1 MSIRPIEEILTPVQ
15 SDGGG
20 VSQFALD
27 PDSISSEHWLT
38 ADETHTDV
46 FVVNYP
52 IIINLGGHT
61 LTIKQKSIDGDYCIL
76 INADCMIINGNIIGN
91 ICIDNNAEV
100 IIGTDNN
107 PASIDS
113 ITVGIAVKSGTLS
126 LSEGSSVQ
134 SVSGGISCIA
144 DNGKSA
150 DIDVFGSISSVWG
163 GDSIIASGNGHADI
177 DIYDGAIIS
186 GPVDVSNTT
195 SNVNILGGKFDETIS
210 TPNNTG
216 YITGGKF
223 KILPD
228 ENYIAPGY
236 ALASEADVEGY
247 TEVIQ
252 LCQGGHTFGDWV
264 VTTEPTTNSEGL
276 QMRECQV
283 CGYQET
289 QSIPKKEEEI
299 VMRDLLVSITPSTV
313 TRETDVDNKTTV
325 KLQVDDYA
333 IDGAQYYIKTP
344 GMEDFGQM
352 IDWMVGMNLS
362 WDIEVPDTVPN
373 GTYDV
378 QLKGVYYDQSNIQT
392 VSIPVNRAKEEF
404 VMNYS
409 FSAEKITAPTG
420 TNNTVELSITN
431 LEADDT
437 VEFKTPTAG
446 DYCRPEVAGDDGI
459 VTASISVPGDAPNGN
474 YDVQVRITHGD
485 GTEDTGV
492 ATILI
497 DRESSD
503 TSDTMIHF
511 TENQVQA
518 MVTMIFQYVN
528 ARISERIVQSV
539 VAGDTKRV
547 ASADAAKTYT
557 DAQVDE
563 LRTAVMGM
571 NHWDIIP
578 VTGAL
583 PETLAE
589 KTIYLQRDS
598 EEDTTWEM
606 NILTSQGVANIGRT
620 EIDLSNYWS
629 KDNIDGITNALFGSS
644 LFNTKISDA
653 INTALSTYTD
663 STLDLRYWKKDDISG
678 LVAAVAADTDAVAVI
693 ATALTGK
700 FYRKDNAD
708 DLAALITALRTDK
721 AGTQGYDNVYLQ
733 IAALKTYLG
742 ISDNVALSAE
752 AVANAIKVITATTDL
767 SETYLAVSKMKELL
781 GITGDLT
788 VEAVEAAIKTI
799 TGSDNHW
806 DKTDASVA
814 ELRARLNI
822 PEATVLEPISNDK
835 IVSIVNDA
843 FANTVVNLES

>member
-1 MSIRPIEEILTPVQ
+1 M
-15 SDGGG
+15 GG
-20 VSQFALD
+20 VSQFVLD
-27 PDSISSEHWLT
+27 PDSIGSEHQLT
-38 ADETHTDV
+38 ADETRTDV
-46 FVVNYP
+46 FVVNHP

-61 LTIKQKSIDGDYCIL
+61 LTIKQKSIDGDYGIL
-76 INADCMIINGNIIGN
+76 INADCMIINGSIIGN

-100 IIGTDNN
+100 IIGMDNN
-107 PASIDS
+107 PVSIDS

-134 SVSGGISCIA
+134 SASGGISCIA
-144 DNGKSA
+144 DNSKSA
-150 DIDVFGSISSVWG
+150 DIDIFGSISSVWG

-186 GPVDVSNTT
+186 GPVNVSSTT
-195 SNVNILGGKFDETIS
+195 SNVNISGGKFDETIS

-223 KILPD
+223 RILPD

-236 ALASEADVEGY
+236 SLAAEADVEGY

-252 LCQGGHTFGDWV
+252 LYQSGHTFGDWV
-264 VTTEPTTNSEGL
+264 ITTEPTTNSEGS

-283 CGYQET
+283 CGHQET

-344 GMEDFGQM
+344 EMEDFGQM

-362 WDIEVPDTVPN
+362 WDIEVPDTVQN

-404 VMNYS
+404 IMNYS
-409 FSAEKITAPTG
+409 FSADKITAPAG
-420 TNNTVELSITN
+420 TNSTVELSITN
-431 LEADDT
+431 LEADDA

-446 DYCRPEVAGDDGI
+446 DYCSPEVAGDDGI
-459 VTASISVPGDAPNGN
+459 VTASITVPGDAPNGN

-492 ATILI
+492 ATIPI

-528 ARISERIVQSV
+528 ARISERIVQSI

-557 DAQVDE
+557 DAQIDE

-571 NHWDIIP
+571 NHWDIVP

-598 EEDTTWEM
+598 EDDTTWEM

-644 LFNTKISDA
+644 LFNSKVSDT
-653 INTALSTYTD
+653 INAALSTYTN

-678 LVAAVAADTDAVAVI
+678 MVAAVAADTDAVTVI
-693 ATALTGK
+693 ATALADK

-708 DLAALITALRTDK
+708 DLAALITALRIDK
-721 AGTQGYDNVYLQ
+721 AGSQGYDNVYLQ
-733 IAALKTYLG
+733 ITALKTYLG
-742 ISDNVALSAE
+742 IADDVSLSAE
-752 AVANAIKVITATTDL
+752 TVANAIKVITATTDL
-767 SETYLAVSKMKELL
+767 SETYLAVTKMKELL

-788 VEAVEAAIKTI
+788 VEAVEAAIRTI
-799 TGSDNHW
+799 AGSDNHW
-806 DKTDASVA
+806 DKSDASVA
-814 ELRARLNI
+814 ELRTRLNI